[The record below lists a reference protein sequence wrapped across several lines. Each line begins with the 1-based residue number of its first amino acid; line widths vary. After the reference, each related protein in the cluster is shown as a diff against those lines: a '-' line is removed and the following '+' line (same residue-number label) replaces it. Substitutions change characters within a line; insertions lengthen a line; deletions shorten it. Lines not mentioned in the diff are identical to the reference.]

1 MHINALRPT
10 IDFRAFAAPR
20 IVDSSQLKYRVVSK
34 NDLDEVMR
42 IESQAFEYPWSRDE
56 FEYCLKV
63 SECEGIVVEQGD
75 AIVGYLFYEVRN
87 GFYRLLSFAVDER
100 KRRKGVGSF
109 MLGVLADKL
118 DAERVEI
125 SCFVREKN
133 VQAQLFLRSLGYQ
146 TVWAVKGFYR
156 ETYEDARRMTFRRN
170 ERAAVAD
177 FARRHRLAG

>member
-1 MHINALRPT
+1 MNIARIMSGGIGKRFGAPIRAIFPGRCFRYEA
-10 IDFRAFAAPR
+10 IDPSHENTFY
-20 IVDSSQLKYRVVSK
+20 Q
-34 NDLDEVMR
+34 
-42 IESQAFEYPWSRDE
+42 
-56 FEYCLKV
+56 
-63 SECEGIVVEQGD
+63 CEGIVVEQGD

-156 ETYEDARRMTFRRN
+156 ETDEDARRMTFRRN